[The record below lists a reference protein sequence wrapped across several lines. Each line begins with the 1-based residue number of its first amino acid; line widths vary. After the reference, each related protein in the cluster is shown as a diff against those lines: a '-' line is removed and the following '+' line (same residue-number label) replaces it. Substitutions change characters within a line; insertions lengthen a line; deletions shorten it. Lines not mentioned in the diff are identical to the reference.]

1 MSKNRKNMGK
11 SKESVAGRLRRM
23 TPGERLEVSLRRV
36 KYMSVAGA
44 LYRLRL
50 EGMEYT
56 SMISPDRKHV
66 TVERIS

>member
-1 MSKNRKNMGK
+1 MLKNRKNMGK

-23 TPGERLEVSLRRV
+23 TPGEKLNVSLRKT
-36 KYMSVAGA
+36 KYMSLAST

-50 EGMEYT
+50 EGLEYA
-56 SMISPDRKHV
+56 SAISPDRKFV